1 MSETLNDDSGGS
13 ALFTM
18 RFVLP
23 KGKTEATC
31 SEALH
36 EAYEKWEA
44 QESVGHAP
52 TWIAHDEVLKLD
64 PVKQVKEE

>member
-1 MSETLNDDSGGS
+1 
-13 ALFTM
+13 M

-44 QESVGHAP
+44 QENVEAP
-52 TWIAHDEVLKLD
+52 MWISHNDVLKLD
-64 PVKQVKEE
+64 PIKQVGFFSYKF